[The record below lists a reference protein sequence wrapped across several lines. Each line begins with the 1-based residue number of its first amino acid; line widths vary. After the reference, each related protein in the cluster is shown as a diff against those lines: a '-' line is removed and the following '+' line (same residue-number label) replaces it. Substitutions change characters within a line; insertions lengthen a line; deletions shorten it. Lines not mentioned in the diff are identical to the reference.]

1 MIRAVKIILLVLLIP
16 LSACAADLNQEQI
29 VLTQEQVVQKIKSEL
44 IMRKGEILYAAPL
57 KDINGREINRSVFY
71 HVRLSDNVGK
81 LWDIKN
87 GVYICTVGVGNDQAY
102 YTDCSIT
109 NGQ

>member
-1 MIRAVKIILLVLLIP
+1 MIRAIKIMVLALLLP
-16 LSACAADLNQEQI
+16 LSACAAD
-29 VLTQEQVVQKIKSEL
+29 VTQKQVVQKIKSEL
-44 IMRKGEILYAAPL
+44 IMLKGEIVFAAPL
-57 KDINGREINRSVFY
+57 KDIYGREIDRSVFY
-71 HVRLSDNVGK
+71 HVRMSDNVGK

-87 GVYICTVGVGNDQAY
+87 GVYICTVGMSKDQVY